1 MPARSVLNAI
11 ALSVL
16 LVVSILAFVIVSHVG
31 FIGMG
36 VIGMLMWVICNLI
49 ELDAPASVLQTA
61 DWATLVGENAVGPVM
76 VAIGIAVGALRAF
89 TDTPLGRK

>member
-1 MPARSVLNAI
+1 MLARILASTHALKGWRTLLISLAI
-11 ALSVL
+11 A
-16 LVVSILAFVIVSHVG
+16 VVG
-31 FIGMG
+31 
-36 VIGMLMWVICNLI
+36 
-49 ELDAPASVLQTA
+49 VLQTA